1 MHVHICNICIHIY
14 VYVANR
20 PCGKA
25 HAFLEVERTVA
36 GQPGLAWSE
45 AQEFKVLGF

>member
-1 MHVHICNICIHIY
+1 MYAYMISVCIYIY
-14 VYVANR
+14 VYVANK

-25 HAFLEVERTVA
+25 QAFLEVERTVA

-45 AQEFKVLGF
+45 AQGFKVLGC